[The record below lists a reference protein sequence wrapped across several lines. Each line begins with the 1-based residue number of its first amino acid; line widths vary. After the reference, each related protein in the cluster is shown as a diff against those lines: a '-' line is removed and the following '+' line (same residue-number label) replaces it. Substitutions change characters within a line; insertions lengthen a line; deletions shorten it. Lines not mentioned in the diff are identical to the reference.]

1 MSGPSVNQW
10 EHVGMCCGHMRG
22 AHADPS
28 LEPAVC
34 RYETCSCV
42 EFKPLNVRSSE
53 WRRLRS
59 VTEQAAFIGHLRENG
74 SLAPVLPIC

>member
-1 MSGPSVNQW
+1 MAGLGQNQW

-34 RYETCSCV
+34 RYATCSCRQ
-42 EFKPLNVRSSE
+42 FKALNVRGSE
-53 WRRLRS
+53 WRRYR
-59 VTEQAAFIGHLRENG
+59 TAEEQAAFLGHLRENG
-74 SLAPVLPIC
+74 SLAPTLPVC